1 MITDDQYYFIS
12 QKIKKS
18 GIASKEIQ
26 DDLIDH
32 FCCLVEIEIQ
42 KGQSFEEAYKN
53 AYQQTTPN
61 GFEEIQL
68 ETFFLLNHK
77 KIIRMKQFTYISGYL
92 FALSTTVGAFFKV
105 MHFPGANIMLF
116 SGLLGISFIFLP
128 LLLINKFKHRV
139 FNVMSEKLKWIF
151 GTLSIMLILIGS
163 GFKILH
169 LQGATVI
176 FGLGMLIFG
185 ILFLPFLFFRMY
197 KSNQEDTVNQK
208 QA

>member
-1 MITDDQYYFIS
+1 MITDEQFSYIS
-12 QKIKKS
+12 QQIKQS
-18 GIASKEIQ
+18 GISPKEVQ

-32 FCCLVEIEIQ
+32 FCCLVEIEMQ
-42 KGQSFEEAYKN
+42 RGSSFEHAYQN

-61 GFEEIQL
+61 GFEEIQN

-77 KIIRMKQFTYISGYL
+77 KIILMKQFTYISGYL

-116 SGLLGISFIFLP
+116 SGLLGLSFIFLP
-128 LLLINKFKHRV
+128 LLLINKFKDKV
-139 FNVMSEKLKWIF
+139 FNVLSEKLKWIF
-151 GTLSIMLILIGS
+151 GTASIMLILIGS

-169 LQGATVI
+169 LQGAAVI
-176 FGLGMLIFG
+176 FGLGMISFG

-197 KSNQEDTVNQK
+197 KSSQEDAFNQEG
-208 QA
+208 A

>member
-1 MITDDQYYFIS
+1 MITDEQFSFIN

-32 FCCLVEIEIQ
+32 FCCLVEIEMQ
-42 KGQSFEEAYKN
+42 RGNSFEGAYEK

-61 GFEEIQL
+61 GFEEIHF
-68 ETFFLLNHK
+68 ETLFLLNHK
-77 KIIRMKQFTYISGYL
+77 KIILMKQFTYISGYL
-92 FALSTTVGAFFKV
+92 FALSTTAGAFFKV

-128 LLLINKFKHRV
+128 LLLINKFKYKV

-163 GFKILH
+163 GFKVLH
-169 LQGATVI
+169 LQGAAVI

-185 ILFLPFLFFRMY
+185 MLFLPFLFFRMY
-197 KSNQEDTVNQK
+197 KTSQKETLNQK

>member
-1 MITDDQYYFIS
+1 MITDEQFSFIS
-12 QKIKKS
+12 QKIKHS
-18 GIASKEIQ
+18 DIAAKEIQ

-32 FCCLVEIEIQ
+32 FCCMVEIEMQ
-42 KGQSFEEAYKN
+42 RGKSFEEAYQN

-61 GFEEIQL
+61 GFEEIQQ

-77 KIIRMKQFTYISGYL
+77 KIILMKQFTYISGYL

-116 SGLLGISFIFLP
+116 SGLLGLSFIFLP
-128 LLLINKFKHRV
+128 LLLVNKFKDKV

-151 GTLSIMLILIGS
+151 GTASMMLILLGS

-169 LQGATVI
+169 LQGAMVI
-176 FGLGMLIFG
+176 FGLGMISFG

-197 KSNQEDTVNQK
+197 KSSQEEAFNQEE
-208 QA
+208 A

>member
-1 MITDDQYYFIS
+1 MITDEQFSFIS
-12 QKIKKS
+12 HKIKKS
-18 GIASKEIQ
+18 SIASKEIQ

-32 FCCLVEIEIQ
+32 FCCLVEIEMQ
-42 KGQSFEEAYKN
+42 RGNSFEEAYQN

-77 KIIRMKQFTYISGYL
+77 KIILMKQFTYIAGYL
-92 FALSTTVGAFFKV
+92 FALSTTAGAFFKV

-128 LLLINKFKHRV
+128 LLLINKFKDKV

-169 LQGATVI
+169 LQGAAVI
-176 FGLGMLIFG
+176 FGLGMLFFG

-197 KSNQEDTVNQK
+197 KSSQEKTITQK
-208 QA
+208 QS